1 MPQNIHAHTGE
12 VIQSTN
18 LFTGDNESYEMLP
31 DNTLIKCQFISHDG
45 KFVKADDSLGEE
57 IVSNVRVMDQ
67 RIFWSNILYA
77 CEYPIGSGNVR
88 YTRASLLENMTQD

>member
-1 MPQNIHAHTGE
+1 MTHIHARTRE
-12 VIQSTN
+12 IIPPTS

-45 KFVKADDSLGEE
+45 DFVKADCSLGKE

-67 RIFWSNILYA
+67 RIFWNNILYA
-77 CEYPIGSGNVR
+77 CEYPIGSGKVR
-88 YTRASLLENMTQD
+88 YTRASLLENMT